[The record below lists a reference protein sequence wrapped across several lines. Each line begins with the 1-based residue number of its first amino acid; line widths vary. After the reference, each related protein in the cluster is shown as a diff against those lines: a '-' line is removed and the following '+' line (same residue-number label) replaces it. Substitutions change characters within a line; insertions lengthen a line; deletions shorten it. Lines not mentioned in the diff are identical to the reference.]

1 MDSIDKVKADVQ
13 HIEGLQDLWL
23 QGFPLLQ
30 DKSAEELRVLQKSLL
45 KKLDWR
51 FLPTVTVML
60 LMAYVYPYLLLSALL
75 IFSKIP

>member
-45 KKLDWR
+45 RKLDWR

-60 LMAYVYPYLLLSALL
+60 LMAYV
-75 IFSKIP
+75 

>member
-1 MDSIDKVKADVQ
+1 MTTQTELQRMDSIDKVKADVQ

-45 KKLDWR
+45 RKLDWR

-60 LMAYVYPYLLLSALL
+60 LMAYV
-75 IFSKIP
+75 